1 MISSK
6 DRSKYFGASDTP
18 YIVGNINTKSFEKW
32 WLTKVGIYQSNFEND
47 AMSAGT
53 HFEHKI
59 LDSLGFPIEKDK
71 QIIIEPLRLRINL
84 DGNTTDTIYEVKTYN
99 FLKGFHV
106 PLKYKQQV
114 WVQVYGSKIKTAYIV
129 AYGLIDAD
137 YKNYFNPID
146 KDRLQIIEI
155 PYNEQF
161 INDVY
166 LPRLK
171 YFSCCLING
180 TFPQGSE
187 SERCFT
193 SLNKALEYKKVIN
206 V

>member
-18 YIVGNINTKSFEKW
+18 YIVGNIKTKSFEKW
-32 WLTKVGIYQSNFEND
+32 WLTKVGVYQSNFEND

-59 LDSLGFPIEKDK
+59 LDNLGFPVEKDK
-71 QIIIEPLRLRINL
+71 QIIVEPLRLRINL
-84 DGNTTDTIYEVKTYN
+84 DGNTENTIYEVKTYRYEN
-99 FLKGFHV
+99 GFHV

-114 WVQVYGSKIKTAYIV
+114 WVQVYGTGIKKAYIV
-129 AYGLIDAD
+129 AYGLIDDD
-137 YKNYFNPID
+137 YNNYFNPID
-146 KDRLQIIEI
+146 KRRLQLIEI

-171 YFSCCLING
+171 YFSWCLING
-180 TFPQGSE
+180 VFPQE
-187 SERCFT
+187 SE
-193 SLNKALEYKKVIN
+193 LNQIYYDG
-206 V
+206 